1 MDKKDI
7 PYDIFHSSS
16 ISVWLAYLMTK
27 RKHEKE
33 KKRNSTILNEIVHD
47 VISDIEERENSVLH
61 KIHEEYF
68 REPSHDD
75 EDEDDST
82 TTILEL

>member
-1 MDKKDI
+1 MNKNNI
-7 PYDIFHSSS
+7 SYDILHSSS
-16 ISVWLAYLMTK
+16 ISIWLAYLMNK
-27 RKHEKE
+27 RNHEKE

-68 REPSHDD
+68 RESSHDD
-75 EDEDDST
+75 EEDEDNS
-82 TTILEL
+82 TILEL